1 MVQLKWLLFFYFI
14 IVVVQLRLGSTS
26 LDEKDITILNDVV
39 LALGHDLALGL
50 DFGFIAQFLQDVE
63 IVDNGLDKSLLKVT
77 VDNTGGLR
85 SLGSVTDR
93 PLADFVGTGC
103 EEAAQ
108 LKGLAHLKDDLG
120 QDGLSTDGLLLFLG
134 LLFGHAGEAL
144 LEGNGD
150 GNDGVTFGVF
160 LDPLNNL
167 GQVLVLLSDEVLLRQ
182 VDQEDDGLG
191 CEEEERVDDLDLFH
205 QLLAL
210 CFQARREIE

>member
-1 MVQLKWLLFFYFI
+1 MVQFQWLLFFYFI
-14 IVVVQLRLGSTS
+14 IVVVQLRLGSTG
-26 LDEKDITILNDVV
+26 LDEQDITVLDDVF
-39 LALGHDLALGL
+39 LALGHDLSLGL
-50 DFGFIAQFLQDVE
+50 NFGFIAQLLQNVE
-63 IVDNGLDKSLLKVT
+63 VIDNGLDKGLLKVT
-77 VDNTGGLR
+77 VNDTGGLR

-93 PLADFVGTGC
+93 PLADFIGTGC

-120 QDGLSTDGLLLFLG
+120 EDRLSADGLLL
-134 LLFGHAGEAL
+134 LLDLLLGHAREAL

-150 GNDGVTFGVF
+150 GNDGVTLGVL

-182 VDQEDDGLG
+182 VDQEDDRLG

-205 QLLAL
+205 RLLAL

>member
-1 MVQLKWLLFFYFI
+1 M
-14 IVVVQLRLGSTS
+14 VQLRLGSTG
-26 LDEKDITILNDVV
+26 LDEQDITVLDDVF
-39 LALGHDLALGL
+39 LALGHDLSLGL
-50 DFGFIAQFLQDVE
+50 NFGFIAQLLQNVE
-63 IVDNGLDKSLLKVT
+63 VIDNGLDKGLLKVT
-77 VDNTGGLR
+77 VNDTGGLR

-93 PLADFVGTGC
+93 PLADFIGTGC

-120 QDGLSTDGLLLFLG
+120 EDRLSADGLLL
-134 LLFGHAGEAL
+134 LLDLLLGHAREAL

-150 GNDGVTFGVF
+150 GNDGVTLGVL

-182 VDQEDDGLG
+182 VDQEDDRLG

-205 QLLAL
+205 RLLAL